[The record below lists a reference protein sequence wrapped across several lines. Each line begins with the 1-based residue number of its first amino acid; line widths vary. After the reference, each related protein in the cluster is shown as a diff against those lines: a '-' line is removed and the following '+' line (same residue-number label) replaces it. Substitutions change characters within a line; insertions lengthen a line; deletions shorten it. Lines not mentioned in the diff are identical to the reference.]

1 MLRAVVVLVV
11 LALAA
16 AVTILVGFDAAALLS
31 PTFAALARVIRF
43 GGDICGSIM
52 GSVCCMR
59 IDVEMLES
67 VVVAQVPE
75 DWNESRTIPHKVQ
88 PGGLVNQR

>member
-1 MLRAVVVLVV
+1 VSSPPSSASSARVFLLVEVAVLRAVVVLVV

-43 GGDICGSIM
+43 GGDICGSM
-52 GSVCCMR
+52 MASVCCTR

-67 VVVAQVPE
+67 VV
-75 DWNESRTIPHKVQ
+75 R
-88 PGGLVNQR
+88 